1 MVPNLPQQ
9 CSPGAVPRSS
19 KHTSSRLCPGISD
32 LTLALPAPCRSRT
45 QAVPPCK
52 LDLTLVPT
60 GPSLGLFPSLL
71 LSGHRGGPG
80 AAPDPTTLPSFVA
93 GTESRSPCTLLCCA
107 SAAHLLRRP
116 GIIKWDRCLFY
127 SSYRCGLS
135 LGCSRCWV
143 ILLKAGLLCPSPHQA
158 HFSMVFLGCSIPQK
172 VLAARSLFW
181 QLQALKGLHVML
193 VLRGPGSRL
202 KINVNPIVL
211 SALMLRHFPPVCL
224 HPFTAGQHPHSG
236 FLLLCI

>member
-1 MVPNLPQQ
+1 MPRQ
-9 CSPGAVPRSS
+9 CSPGAVHRSS
-19 KHTSSRLCPGISD
+19 KHTSRLCPGISD
-32 LTLALPAPCRSRT
+32 LPLAFLAPCRSRT
-45 QAVPPCK
+45 QAVLPCK

-60 GPSLGLFPSLL
+60 GPSLGLFPPLL
-71 LSGHRGGPG
+71 LPRHWGGPG
-80 AAPDPTTLPSFVA
+80 AAPGPTTLSSFGA

-116 GIIKWDRCLFY
+116 GIIKRDRCLFY

-135 LGCSRCWV
+135 LGCSRCWAV
-143 ILLKAGLLCPSPHQA
+143 LLEAGHLCPSPHQA
-158 HFSMVFLGCSIPQK
+158 RFSVVFLGCSIPQK

-202 KINVNPIVL
+202 KINVNPVIL
-211 SALMLRHFPPVCL
+211 SALTLWHFPLMYL
-224 HPFTAGQHPHSG
+224 HPFTAGQHPHSS